1 MSKWFLVL
9 GFCYFLTKN
18 VNAQNLSND
27 SLLLSSFSEY
37 KYKKASPRSFMSF
50 KNRSLWY
57 KVNPISYASIGLM
70 LVYQRFLSQQLGA
83 QCAYEISCS
92 EHAKK
97 AIERYGILKGL
108 MFGFYQLQSC
118 TPKTGYDF
126 QDHAINKEG
135 EIINPIQ
142 IDED

>member
-1 MSKWFLVL
+1 MSKWLHFLGICCLFTITV
-9 GFCYFLTKN
+9 K
-18 VNAQNLSND
+18 AQNLSSD
-27 SLLLSSFSEY
+27 SLLFSSFSEY
-37 KYKKASPRSFMSF
+37 LYKTPAPRSLMSF

-57 KVNPISYASIGLM
+57 KINPISYASIGLM
-70 LVYQRFLSQQLGA
+70 LAYQRFLSQQLGS

-97 AIERYGILKGL
+97 TIERYGLLKGL
-108 MFGFYQLQSC
+108 MLGFYQLQSC